1 MPPPLSHNG
10 GRYAKIELMSHID
23 YLVIGHASRDL
34 TPTGVQVGGTV
45 SFSGRT
51 AQVLGCRTAVLTSI
65 GPDMD
70 MTAALPHVTLHNIP
84 APQSTSF
91 ENVYTANGRA
101 QTLHSLAQPIT
112 AADIPADW
120 QRASI
125 VHLGPVANEIDPN
138 VIHSFSNSLV
148 GMTPQGWL
156 RGWADDGRIHAKPW
170 PDAEQI
176 LPQAAA
182 VILSREDLLDE
193 EMLAQYRR
201 WSPLL
206 ALTDGRRGC
215 TIFFSDETRH
225 FPAPQVEEVEPTG
238 AGDIFAAAFLARLW
252 QTAGNPWEAARF
264 ANEIAAQSVTQIGL
278 AAKMEQISRSL

>member
-1 MPPPLSHNG
+1 
-10 GRYAKIELMSHID
+10 MSHID

-34 TPTGVQVGGTV
+34 TPTGAQVGGAV

-51 AQVLGCRTAVLTSI
+51 AQVLGCRAAVLTSA

-70 MTAALPHVTLHNIP
+70 MAAALPHMSLHNIP
-84 APQSTSF
+84 ARQSTSF
-91 ENVYTANGRA
+91 ENVYTADGRT
-101 QTLHSLAQPIT
+101 QTLHNRAQPIT

-120 QRASI
+120 RRAGI
-125 VHLGPVANEIDPN
+125 LHLGPIANEIDPDI
-138 VIHSFSNSLV
+138 IHLFSNSLV
-148 GMTPQGWL
+148 GVTPQGWL
-156 RGWADDGRIHAKPW
+156 RGWDDDGRVHPQPW
-170 PDAEQI
+170 PAAEQI
-176 LPQAAA
+176 LPQVAA

-215 TIFFSDETRH
+215 TLFCGDETRH
-225 FPAPQVEEVEPTG
+225 FPAPQVEEAEPTG
-238 AGDIFAAAFLARLW
+238 AGDIFAAAFLVRLW

-278 AAKMEQISRSL
+278 AAKMERISQSLQVS